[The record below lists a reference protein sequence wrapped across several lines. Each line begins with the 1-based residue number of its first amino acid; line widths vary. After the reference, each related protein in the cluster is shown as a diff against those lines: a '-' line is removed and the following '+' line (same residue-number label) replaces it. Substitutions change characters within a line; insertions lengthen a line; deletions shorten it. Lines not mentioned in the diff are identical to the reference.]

1 MTPEE
6 ANLGNRSHQ
15 EWLEGHNPDVV
26 DEIYSEDCVIYG
38 NHMPRG
44 IRFGRE
50 GFKAYGAGLY
60 TAFPDMKIHHDMV
73 LTQEDGQYQ
82 MIFWTFTGTH
92 LGPMGQIPPTGRKVS
107 MSGIDVFRVADGQIK
122 ELYLAQDA
130 LLLMQQLGVI
140 PTPGQG

>member
-6 ANLGNRSHQ
+6 ANLGNRSHK

-26 DEIYSEDCVIYG
+26 DEIYSVDCVIYG

-107 MSGIDVFRVADGQIK
+107 MSGIDVFRVAGGQIK